1 MSMKKKYLLFLVLF
15 LVCFVVSSQNEK
27 DVFNNIQTDFFVGK
41 PIEHDKKLDNAIQG
55 NSYGFLLSWNEH
67 STKNSKFN
75 TLFNYPERG
84 YSFLY
89 QNFNSSVLGE
99 VYGGYRHFTYK
110 LNPKNENPL
119 KLTTAFGLGYVTKKY
134 DETNNNQN
142 IAIGSKLV
150 ASAFVKLQ
158 YFQFLVN
165 KKIRLNTG
173 LSLLHFSNVSLKN
186 PNLGINTVSLHFGLN
201 YALGK
206 QKNIPSKSK
215 DSAKFIS
222 QQINYNLIIRS
233 GFNES
238 LIIDSGLYPFYTV
251 SFYGS
256 KQLNNYSTLTMGL
269 DFFDSK
275 FLKDH
280 ISYVNLDEGKN
291 YNEDNYRRAGIFIGH
306 ELTQNNFAFVS
317 QIGYTFYAEYPYI
330 SRIYERLGFKY
341 KLSEHLFTEITMKVN
356 LFRAEALEFG
366 IGYKF

>member
-1 MSMKKKYLLFLVLF
+1 MNKKYFLSFLLNLSF
-15 LVCFVVSSQNEK
+15 FVIFSQNEIDK
-27 DVFNNIQTDFFVGK
+27 FNNLQTDFFIGK

-55 NSYGFLLSWNEH
+55 NSYGFLLSWNEN

-84 YSFLY
+84 YSLLY

-110 LNPKNENPL
+110 LNPTKENPL

-134 DETNNNQN
+134 DAIYNDQN
-142 IAIGSKLV
+142 IAIGSNLV

-165 KKIRLNTG
+165 KKIHLNTG
-173 LSLLHFSNVSLKN
+173 LSLLHFSNASLKN

-201 YALGK
+201 YALGTP
-206 QKNIPSKSK
+206 KNIPSKPR
-215 DSAKFIS
+215 DSANFIS
-222 QQINYNLIIRS
+222 QQIKYNLVIRS

-256 KQLNNYSTLTMGL
+256 RQMNIYSTLTSGL

-275 FLKDH
+275 FLKHH
-280 ISYVNLDEGKN
+280 ISYINLEEGKN
-291 YNEDNYRRAGIFIGH
+291 YNEDDYRRAGIFVGH
-306 ELTQNNFAFVS
+306 ELTQNNFAFIS

-330 SRIYERLGFKY
+330 SRIYERFGFKY
-341 KLSEHLFTEITMKVN
+341 KLNEHLFTEITMKVN